1 MPLLNQFPQIIVL
14 LRLNKLMIR
23 PAFKIE
29 HQQPSD
35 DDLLQ
40 SLLLMEVNPHGFSYV
55 ILHQVRQEVLDA
67 RYYSVPVTEDKSLSD
82 GLRAIIDAD
91 ELLHSQFRQSIVLYN
106 FAESLLVPD
115 TSFRLEN
122 SRDLVELTSGT
133 VAKGLILSE
142 KVPQHPAHNVY
153 RVTPDV
159 HSLFQKKFTAGK
171 YWHLYSLWLASI
183 KSFSPDIDHTGHVH
197 VLFYPDR
204 MLVSVYQDAQLQLVQ
219 TFLYQVP
226 EDAVYFLLNI
236 CRQFDLSPEEVALI
250 IGGYAEEDSAL
261 ITEVKKYFLHCIMDQ
276 PPQTFTGS
284 VFNPLPA
291 HFFSSLLKMALC
303 V

>member
-1 MPLLNQFPQIIVL
+1 
-14 LRLNKLMIR
+14 MIR
-23 PAFKIE
+23 PAFHIE
-29 HQQPSD
+29 HEQPSD

-40 SLLLMEVNPHGFSYV
+40 SLLLMEVNPHGFSYI

-67 RYYSVPVTEDKSLSD
+67 RYYAVPVTEDKILSD

-115 TSFRLEN
+115 ANFRLDN
-122 SRDLVELTSGT
+122 SRELVELTYGT
-133 VAKGLILSE
+133 VSKGLILSE
-142 KVPQHPAHNVY
+142 KVPLHPAHNVY

-159 HSLFQKKFTAGK
+159 HSIFQHKFTAGK
-171 YWHLYSLWLASI
+171 YWHIYSLWLASI
-183 KSFSPDIDHTGHVH
+183 KSFSPDVEHPGQVH

-204 MLVSVYQDAQLQLVQ
+204 MLVSVYKDERLQLVQ

-226 EDAVYFLLNI
+226 EDVVYFLLNI
-236 CRQFDLSPEEVALI
+236 CRQFELSPEEAAFVVS
-250 IGGYAEEDSAL
+250 GYVEEDSAL
-261 ITEVKKYFLHCIMDQ
+261 MTEVKKYFLHCILDE
-276 PPQTFTGS
+276 PPQTFSRS

>member
-1 MPLLNQFPQIIVL
+1 M
-14 LRLNKLMIR
+14 
-23 PAFKIE
+23 
-29 HQQPSD
+29 D

-40 SLLLMEVNPHGFSYV
+40 SLLLMEVNPHGFSYI

-67 RYYSVPVTEDKSLSD
+67 RYYTVPVSEDKILSE
-82 GLRAIIDAD
+82 GLRAIIEAD

-115 TSFRLEN
+115 ANFRLDN
-122 SRDLVELTSGT
+122 CRDLVELTYGT
-133 VAKGLILSE
+133 VSKGLILSE
-142 KVPQHPAHNVY
+142 KVPLHPAHNVY
-153 RVTPDV
+153 RIAPDA
-159 HSLFQKKFTAGK
+159 HSIFQQKFTAGK
-171 YWHLYSLWLASI
+171 YWHIYSLWLASI
-183 KSFSPDIDHTGHVH
+183 KSFSPDVEHAGQVH

-204 MLVSVYQDAQLQLVQ
+204 MLVSVYKDERLQLVQ

-226 EDAVYFLLNI
+226 EDVVYFLLNI
-236 CRQFDLSPEEVALI
+236 CRQFDLSPEEAALVVS
-250 IGGYAEEDSAL
+250 GYVEEDSAL
-261 ITEVKKYFLHCIMDQ
+261 MTEVKKYFLHCIMDE
-276 PPQTFTGS
+276 PPQTFSGS

>member
-1 MPLLNQFPQIIVL
+1 
-14 LRLNKLMIR
+14 MIR
-23 PAFKIE
+23 PAFHIE
-29 HQQPSD
+29 HEQPLD

-40 SLLLMEVNPHGFSYV
+40 SLLLMEVNPHGFSYI

-67 RYYSVPVTEDKSLSD
+67 RYYAVPVSEDKILSE
-82 GLRAIIDAD
+82 GLRAIIEAD

-115 TSFRLEN
+115 ANFRLDN
-122 SRDLVELTSGT
+122 CRDLVELTYGT
-133 VAKGLILSE
+133 VSKGLILSE
-142 KVPQHPAHNVY
+142 KVPLHPAHNVY
-153 RVTPDV
+153 RVTPDA
-159 HSLFQKKFTAGK
+159 HSIFQQKFTAGK
-171 YWHLYSLWLASI
+171 YWHIYSLWLASI
-183 KSFSPDIDHTGHVH
+183 KSFSPDVEHAGQVH

-204 MLVSVYQDAQLQLVQ
+204 MLVSVYKDERLQLVQ

-226 EDAVYFLLNI
+226 EDVVYFLLNI
-236 CRQFDLSPEEVALI
+236 CRQFDLSPEEAALVVS
-250 IGGYAEEDSAL
+250 GYVEEDSAL
-261 ITEVKKYFLHCIMDQ
+261 MTEVKKYFLHCIMDE
-276 PPQTFTGS
+276 PPQTFSGS